1 MGKKRE
7 KAWFVMNNLV
17 LDTDIFIDLLRGF
30 EKAKKYFE
38 DLGREDSIVYY
49 SAVTEIELISGK
61 ECSRIDKKAE
71 IIKLLSQFSKI
82 PVDNRIAIKA
92 GDFRREYGAAFT
104 DATIAATAFAMKAHL
119 VTRNVEDYKKIK
131 EIRLKVPY

>member
-1 MGKKRE
+1 
-7 KAWFVMNNLV
+7 MNNLV

-38 DLGREDSIVYY
+38 ELGREDNIVHY

-61 ECSRIDKKAE
+61 ECNKIDKKAE

-82 PVDNRIAIKA
+82 PVDNRIAVKA
-92 GDFRREYGAAFT
+92 GDFRREYGVAFT
-104 DATIAATAFAMKAHL
+104 DATIAATAFAMKADL
-119 VTRNVEDYKKIK
+119 VTRDAEDYKKIK
-131 EIRLKVPY
+131 EITLKIPY

>member
-1 MGKKRE
+1 MGKQGE
-7 KAWFVMNNLV
+7 KTWIEMNNLV

-38 DLGREDSIVYY
+38 ELGREDNIVYY

-61 ECSRIDKKAE
+61 DCNRIDKKAE
-71 IIKLLSQFSKI
+71 IIEILSQFSKI
-82 PVDNRIAIKA
+82 PVDNMIAVKA

-104 DATIAATAFAMKAHL
+104 DAIVAATAFFMKAAL
-119 VTRNVEDYKKIK
+119 VTRNVDDYKKIK
-131 EIRLKVPY
+131 EITLKVPY